1 MAHLVNL
8 EDVIQAMAWCLDCH
22 EQGGGG
28 CDTHRYVPPQ
38 ATVSQQAPAPT
49 RTRGKHDPA
58 RVKQILRLPVELQ
71 IQIFGRMSPE
81 TFLSLVCIVPEVRE
95 LYHSSSSTIAK
106 LILKE
111 HLPLEDKLFG
121 LDNND
126 GLLWEGHANTKMEL
140 LIRLSLLK
148 KTSMLAADFLIEHFN
163 IAKSRTPQFYRA
175 ISTLWRFFATTPA
188 CQDPVQEPWNYFHT
202 LSHAERRD
210 IDALFRWIGQGI
222 LKKFPPSFP
231 WDLPPHLVNE
241 FVESK
246 MLNLVAYRLA
256 VSYLQDGLRRLRM
269 QVMSAKTPDPQA
281 AFGPDYFW
289 DNMDYCERLRYMHFD
304 HRTYTLSWT
313 GNRHQGWLEA
323 TLTEDLT
330 WLPDIVRGMTDASAN
345 GGQRLD
351 WRAFVQT
358 TWGISSYQRPRQFEL
373 DCFSWPEALGTELMF
388 QAEETRY
395 EIEQSHRLSRRAKER
410 EELMKMKNAGG
421 PKRKR
426 KTKRRLR

>member
-8 EDVIQAMAWCLDCH
+8 EDVIQAITWCLDCH

-38 ATVSQQAPAPT
+38 ATVSQQAPTPT
-49 RTRGKHDPA
+49 PTRGKHDPA

-71 IQIFGRMSPE
+71 IQIFRRMSPE

-95 LYHSSSSTIAK
+95 LYHSSSSTITK

-126 GLLWEGHANTKMEL
+126 GLLWEGHATTKMEL
-140 LIRLSLLK
+140 SILLSLLK

-188 CQDPVQEPWNYFHT
+188 CQDRVQEPWNYFHT

-222 LKKFPPSFP
+222 LKKFPPRFP
-231 WDLPPHLVNE
+231 ATLPSHFVNE

-246 MLNLVAYRLA
+246 MQNLVAYRLA

-281 AFGPDYFW
+281 AFGPDNFW
-289 DNMDYCERLRYMHFD
+289 DYMRYCGRESYMNFD
-304 HRTYTLSWT
+304 QRTYTLSWT

-323 TLTEDLT
+323 TLTQDLT
-330 WLPDIVRGMTDASAN
+330 WFPDIMRGMTDASAN
-345 GGQRLD
+345 GGQRLG

-358 TWGISSYQRPRQFEL
+358 TQGSSSYQRPRQFEL

-388 QAEETRY
+388 QAEEVLY
-395 EIEQSHRLSRRAKER
+395 EIEQSRRQQRAKKR
-410 EELMKMKNAGG
+410 EELMEMKKAREQRSRGR
-421 PKRKR
+421 RKVG
-426 KTKRRLR
+426 